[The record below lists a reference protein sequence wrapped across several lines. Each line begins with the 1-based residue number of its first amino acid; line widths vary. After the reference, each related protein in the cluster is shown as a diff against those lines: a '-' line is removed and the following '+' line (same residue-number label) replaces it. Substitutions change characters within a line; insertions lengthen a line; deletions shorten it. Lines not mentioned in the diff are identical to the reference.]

1 MKATRAKGGGRK
13 ALPPGQGKIPTNT
26 RLSPDVKAAQIA
38 SGRSIDD
45 LLREAL
51 GL

>member
-1 MKATRAKGGGRK
+1 MAADAPRRRGRPPLGDAAKVRTG
-13 ALPPGQGKIPTNT
+13 T
-26 RLSPDVKAAQIA
+26 RLSPDVKAAVLA

-51 GL
+51 GLG